1 MLKVTEPDPQPF
13 PLEQPPPLDVESFK
27 QEVLHRMIREV
38 GRDPSYC
45 SKQDWF
51 YALALV
57 LRERL
62 STERVN
68 SWRRNFTQQAKWVYY
83 LSMELL
89 PGRMLRAFLDAQG
102 LLDICRQAM
111 RELGVNLDEL
121 WEFEAEP
128 ALGNGGLGRLAACIL
143 ESMATFD
150 YAGLGYSIRYQFG
163 MFRQKIENGEQV
175 EQPDNWMQSESPWE
189 FARPYATYRVQFG
202 GRIATARDERGDS
215 YHWLDTADV
224 IAMAYDL
231 PVMGLAAE
239 SISAVRLWSAK
250 ATREFDLGYFNR
262 GDYLDAME
270 DKSVTETLS
279 SVLYPSDATSM
290 GRELRFKQEYFLVS
304 ASLQDIF
311 ARHAQTYAQFD
322 DLPDRIA
329 VQLNDTHPV
338 LAIPEMMRLLV
349 DIHRLDWDRAWNI
362 TVRIFSF
369 TNHTLLSES
378 LESWTVELMERL
390 LPRHLQIIYEINARL
405 LRAVGYEN
413 PGDMDLIR
421 RMSLIDENPPRSVR
435 MAHLA
440 IVGSHK
446 VNGVSKLHTAL
457 MRRTLFRDFDRFF
470 PGRIIPIT
478 NGISPR
484 TWLLEANPALAQLIT
499 SRISDAWMRDLERL
513 KLLAPLAE
521 DEEFRSAFAAA
532 KQANKTRLT
541 GQIRAS
547 LGIAVEPGSMF
558 AMQVKRIHEYKRQV
572 LNLLHLI
579 VRYNRIR
586 SGAGAGLPA
595 RTAIF
600 SGKAAPGYAI
610 AKLIIHLIHSVADVI
625 NHDPAIGTRLKIIF
639 VPNYDVGT
647 AQELIPAGDLSE
659 QISTVGTEAS
669 GTGNM
674 KLALNGA
681 LTIGTHDGAN
691 IEIAAA
697 VGEENAF
704 MFGRNYDE
712 TEEFRRH
719 YDPAAVYESDAEL
732 KQALDMIAGG
742 YFSAGNRTIFAPI
755 FDSLVRYGDH
765 FLVLADFAPYL
776 ACQAAVDESY
786 CDREQWTRKSILN
799 TARIGIFSI
808 DRAVRQYA
816 GEIWNVRPLRATQP
830 DLPAAA
836 GRR

>member
-1 MLKVTEPDPQPF
+1 MLKATDPDPQPF
-13 PLEQPPPLDVESFK
+13 PIEQPQPLDVASFK
-27 QEVLHRMIREV
+27 QQVLQRMVREV

-45 SKQDWF
+45 TKQDWF

-62 STERVN
+62 SIERVN

-102 LLDICRQAM
+102 LLDICREAM

-143 ESMATFD
+143 ESMATFN

-175 EQPDNWMQSESPWE
+175 EQPENWLQSESPWE

-202 GRIATARDERGDS
+202 GRVVAVRDERGEG
-215 YHWLDTADV
+215 YHWIDTADV
-224 IAMAYDL
+224 IAMARDL

-250 ATREFDLGYFNR
+250 ATKEFDLSYFNK

-270 DKSVTETLS
+270 EKSVTETLS
-279 SVLYPSDATSM
+279 SVLYPSDATSS
-290 GRELRFKQEYFLVS
+290 GRELRLKQEYFLVS

-311 ARHAQTYAQFD
+311 SRHAQTYAQFD

-329 VQLNDTHPV
+329 IQLNDTHPV

-349 DIHRLDWDRAWNI
+349 DIHRVDWDRAWDT

-369 TNHTLLSES
+369 TNHTLLSEA
-378 LESWTVELMERL
+378 LETWTVELMERL

-405 LRAVGYEN
+405 LRAVGYDN
-413 PGDMDLIR
+413 PGDLDLLR
-421 RMSLIDENPPRSVR
+421 RMSLIDESGPRSVR

-440 IVGSHK
+440 ITGSHK
-446 VNGVSKLHTAL
+446 VNGVSELHTEL
-457 MRRTLFRDFDRFF
+457 MRRTLFRDFDRFL
-470 PGRIIPIT
+470 PGRIIAIT

-484 TWLLEANPALAQLIT
+484 TWLLEANPPLAQLIT
-499 SRISDAWMRDLERL
+499 SRISDSWMRDLG
-513 KLLAPLAE
+513 KLTQLVPLIE
-521 DEEFRSAFAAA
+521 DREFCTKFACI
-532 KQANKTRLT
+532 KQANKTTLAGLIQQR
-541 GQIRAS
+541 
-547 LGIAVEPGSMF
+547 LGIAVAPGSMF
-558 AMQVKRIHEYKRQV
+558 DVQVKRIHEYKRQV
-572 LNLLHLI
+572 LNLLHVI
-579 VRYNRIR
+579 TRYNHIR
-586 SGAGAGLPA
+586 SGAGADWPD
-595 RTAIF
+595 RTVIF
-600 SGKAAPGYAI
+600 SGKAAPGYVM

-625 NHDPAIGTRLKIIF
+625 NHDPLIGTRIKIAFI
-639 VPNYDVGT
+639 PNYDVST
-647 AQELIPAGDLSE
+647 AQELVPTADLSE

-691 IEIAAA
+691 DEIIAA
-697 VGEENAF
+697 VGRENGF
-704 MFGRNYDE
+704 MFGRDYAE
-712 TEEFRRH
+712 IESFRRQ
-719 YDPAAVYESDAEL
+719 YNPGSIYETNADL
-732 KQALDMIAGG
+732 KQALDMISGG
-742 YFSAGNRTIFAPI
+742 YFSPGSPATFAPI
-755 FDSLVRYGDH
+755 VDSLLRYGDH
-765 FLVLADFAPYL
+765 FLVLADFAPYT
-776 ACQAAVDESY
+776 ACQTAVDEAFR
-786 CDREQWTRKSILN
+786 DRDQWTRKSILN
-799 TARIGIFSI
+799 TANIGVFSI

-816 GEIWNVRPLRATQP
+816 DKIWNVHPIRTAHPGV
-830 DLPAAA
+830 A
-836 GRR
+836 GSA